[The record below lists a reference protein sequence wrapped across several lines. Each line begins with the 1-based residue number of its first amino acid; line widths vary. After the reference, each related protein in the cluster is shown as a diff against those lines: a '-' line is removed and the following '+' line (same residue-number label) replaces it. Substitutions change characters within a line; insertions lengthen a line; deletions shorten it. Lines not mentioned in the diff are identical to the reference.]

1 MKLSELTMPE
11 VNYLRQNGNFTD
23 DEDVAF
29 VMLTRG
35 KTLTEIA
42 IKLSVSETTVDRIVS
57 RIKRKISR
65 IGGMNNG

>member
-29 VMLTRG
+29 MMLTRG

>member
-29 VMLTRG
+29 MMLTRG

-65 IGGMNNG
+65 IGGMSNG